1 MKKTILTIALAL
13 FFIGC
18 RAGSLTDN
26 SVVSQEVQVNID
38 LVNVTADKVLV
49 TIIPPKV
56 TTDET
61 TFSMPKIIPGNYTAD
76 NLGRFIDDF
85 KAFDSKGNALEVTK
99 TDDNNWKIK
108 NAKTLAKITYLV
120 NDTFDIEK
128 GTGYG
133 KGDVFSPCGTNILA
147 NINFLINTQGFVGYF
162 KDKLDVPYKVTIAH
176 PDSLWG
182 ATSMNDED
190 SSNTIDVFKTA
201 RYAVLVENPIMYS
214 KPNYTSFKVNGMDI
228 LFAVYSPTG
237 KFTAESISQEV
248 KTMITA
254 QKNFLGNINS
264 TKKYSILLYLSSS
277 TSNDT
282 QSRGALEHPTATTV
296 VYPEALTKEQLVAS
310 LIETVSHEFFH
321 IVTPL
326 TIHSKEIQFFDYND
340 PKMSEHLWMYEGVT
354 EYFSYLFQINQSLI
368 DEAEFCKQI
377 ATKIEA
383 AKAYNDSMSFTKMSA
398 NVLVEPYNDEFVNF
412 YNKGALIGMCIDI
425 IIREKSNGQ
434 RGILDLMHKLS
445 SEYGIQKPFND
456 NELFAKITELTYPE
470 VGEFLS
476 TYVSG
481 TTPIPY
487 NTYLE
492 KVGVTKS
499 IEKKVGNIFYT
510 ERTLFIKIDENSPIL
525 VSPDIELNAF
535 FKNLNLK
542 GNDIILSINNK
553 PYSYVN
559 RYDLITD
566 SENWKENDPIT
577 VLIKRDGIEQ
587 TIKGTVKLPYY
598 DTSTLKATDD
608 SKKALRDAWL
618 KG

>member
-1 MKKTILTIALAL
+1 MKKIL
-13 FFIGC
+13 
-18 RAGSLTDN
+18 LTL
-26 SVVSQEVQVNID
+26 SVVLSFVGIRADSLKDNTVVKQEVQINID
-38 LVNVTADKVLV
+38 LVNVIADKVLV
-49 TIIPPKV
+49 TVIPPKV

-76 NLGRFIDDF
+76 NLGKFIDDF

-133 KGDVFSPCGTNILA
+133 KGDVFGPCGTNILA
-147 NINFLINTQGFVGYF
+147 NVNFLINTQGFVGYF
-162 KDKLDVPYKVTIAH
+162 KDKLDVPYKVTIVH

-182 ATSMNDED
+182 ATSMDDED
-190 SSNTIDVFKTA
+190 SSKTIDVFKTP

-228 LFAVYSPTG
+228 QLAVYSPTG
-237 KFTAESISQEV
+237 KFTAESISQEM
-248 KTMITA
+248 KTMMMA
-254 QKNFLGNINS
+254 QKNFLGDINS
-264 TKKYSILLYLSSS
+264 TKKYTIILYLSRSA
-277 TSNDT
+277 TDDT
-282 QSRGALEHPTATTV
+282 QSGGALEHPTATTV
-296 VYPEALTKEQLVAS
+296 VYPEMMTKEKLVKG

-326 TIHSKEIQFFDYND
+326 TVHSKEIQFFDYND

-354 EYFSYLFQINQSLI
+354 EYFAHLFQINQSLI
-368 DEAEFCKQI
+368 DETEFYSHI
-377 ATKIEA
+377 AAKIETS
-383 AKAYNDSMSFTKMSA
+383 KAYTDSMSFTTMSA
-398 NVLVEPYNDEFVNF
+398 NVLVEPYNKEYFNV
-412 YNKGALIGMCIDI
+412 YQKGALIGMCIDI

-445 SEYGIQKPFND
+445 NEYGIKKPFND

-470 VGEFLS
+470 VGEFLN

-487 NTYLE
+487 YRYLE
-492 KVGVTKS
+492 KVGITKS
-499 IEKKVGNIFYT
+499 VEKKIGNVLYNEGI
-510 ERTLFIKIDENSPIL
+510 LFVKFDKTGAMVVN
-525 VSPDIELNAF
+525 PDVELNAF
-535 FKNLNLK
+535 YKNLNLK
-542 GNDIILSINNK
+542 GNDIILSIDNK
-553 PYSYVN
+553 PYSFAN
-559 RYDLITD
+559 RYELLAE
-566 SENWKENDPIT
+566 SEKWKENDPIT
-577 VLIKRDGIEQ
+577 IVIQRDGKEQ
-587 TIKGTVKLPYY
+587 TITGTVKLPYY
-598 DTSTLKATDD
+598 DTNSLKATDD

>member
-1 MKKTILTIALAL
+1 MKKIIFTLVLVL
-13 FFIGC
+13 FFVGS
-18 RAGSLTDN
+18 RAGSSVDM
-26 SVVSQEVQVNID
+26 SVVNHEVQVNID
-38 LVNVTADKVLV
+38 LVNVVADKVLV

-76 NLGRFIDDF
+76 NLGKFIDDF
-85 KAFDSKGNALEVTK
+85 KAFDSKGNALEVIK

-133 KGDVFSPCGTNILA
+133 KGDVFGPCGTNILA

-162 KDKLDVPYKVTIAH
+162 KDKLDVPYKVTISH
-176 PDSLWG
+176 PESLWG

-190 SSNTIDVFKTA
+190 SSNTIDVFKTP

-214 KPNYTSFKVNGMDI
+214 KSNYISFKVKDMDI
-228 LFAVYSPTG
+228 QIAVYSPTG
-237 KFTAESISQEV
+237 KFTAESISQEM
-248 KTMITA
+248 KKMITA

-264 TKKYSILLYLSSS
+264 TKKYTILLYLSSS
-277 TSNDT
+277 ASDDT
-282 QSRGALEHPTATTV
+282 KASGALEHPTATTV
-296 VYPEALTKEQLVAS
+296 VYPEVLTKEKLVEN
-310 LIETVSHEFFH
+310 LVETVSHEFFH

-354 EYFSYLFQINQSLI
+354 EYFSHLFQVNQGLI
-368 DEAEFCKQI
+368 DEAEFCRDI
-377 ATKIEA
+377 ATKIER
-383 AKAYNDSMSFTKMSA
+383 AKAYNDSMSFTTMSA
-398 NVLVEPYNDEFVNF
+398 NVLVDPYNKEFVNV

-434 RGILDLMHKLS
+434 RGILDLMQKLS
-445 SEYGIQKPFND
+445 NEYGIQKPFND
-456 NELFAKITELTYPE
+456 NELFAKITKLTYPE
-470 VGEFLS
+470 VGEFLN
-476 TYVSG
+476 TYVAG

-487 NTYLE
+487 NTYLK
-492 KVGVTKS
+492 KVGVTES
-499 IEKKVGNIFYT
+499 IEKELGNLFYNGSVV
-510 ERTLFIKIDENSPIL
+510 FIKFDETNAVL
-525 VSPDIELNAF
+525 VNPNVELNDF

-553 PYSYVN
+553 PYSYAN
-559 RYDLITD
+559 RYDLIAESD
-566 SENWKENDPIT
+566 NWKENEPIT
-577 VLIKRDGIEQ
+577 VLIKRDGKEQ

-598 DTSTLKATDD
+598 DVNSLKATDD
-608 SKKALRDAWL
+608 SKKALRNAWL